1 MERKG
6 SERMKVS
13 ELYCI
18 CLELIEN
25 DKAHYDVCL
34 VDREDYD
41 IYAVIRRQGESY
53 NEFKTFQEAKEERD
67 YWESINWDWE
77 MVEW

>member
-1 MERKG
+1 
-6 SERMKVS
+6 MKVS
-13 ELYCI
+13 ELYRI

-41 IYAVIRRQGESY
+41 IYSVITKYLILDEDDTTLGSLIL
-53 NEFKTFQEAKEERD
+53 ND
-67 YWESINWDWE
+67 
-77 MVEW
+77 

>member
-1 MERKG
+1 
-6 SERMKVS
+6 MKVS
-13 ELYCI
+13 ELYNI

-41 IYAVIRRQGESY
+41 IYSVINKYLILDEDDTTLGALIL
-53 NEFKTFQEAKEERD
+53 ND
-67 YWESINWDWE
+67 
-77 MVEW
+77 

>member
-1 MERKG
+1 
-6 SERMKVS
+6 MKVS
-13 ELYCI
+13 ELYSI

-41 IYAVIRRQGESY
+41 IYAVINKYLILDEDDTTLGALIL
-53 NEFKTFQEAKEERD
+53 ND
-67 YWESINWDWE
+67 
-77 MVEW
+77 

>member
-1 MERKG
+1 
-6 SERMKVS
+6 MKVS
-13 ELYCI
+13 ELYNI

-41 IYAVIRRQGESY
+41 IYSDINKYVILDEDDTTLGALIL
-53 NEFKTFQEAKEERD
+53 ND
-67 YWESINWDWE
+67 
-77 MVEW
+77 

>member
-1 MERKG
+1 
-6 SERMKVS
+6 MKVS
-13 ELYCI
+13 ELYNI

-41 IYAVIRRQGESY
+41 MYVVINKYLILDEDDITLGSLIL
-53 NEFKTFQEAKEERD
+53 ND
-67 YWESINWDWE
+67 
-77 MVEW
+77 